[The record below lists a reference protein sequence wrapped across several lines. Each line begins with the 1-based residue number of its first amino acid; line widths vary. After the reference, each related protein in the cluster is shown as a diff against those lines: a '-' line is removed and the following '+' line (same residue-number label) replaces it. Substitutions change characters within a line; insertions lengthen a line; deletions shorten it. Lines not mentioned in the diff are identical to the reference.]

1 MSRTLLR
8 LALLALVFAP
18 ASAFAL
24 GLGEIHIN
32 SALNEPLNAE
42 IELVS
47 ATPDELNS
55 VSAALASRE
64 TFTRYG
70 LDRPIFLNTIT
81 FSVTRT
87 ADGRAVLLVRS
98 IESIGEP
105 FVTFLVEVNWARGH
119 LLREYTVLLDPPT
132 FTPGE
137 TQRAAAAVTAPQAG
151 EAETSRSGTV
161 QRPEETAPAGVA
173 AAPAETAGAPP
184 ATAGGSTYEV
194 RRNDTLFDISRTLR
208 PGTLREINKT
218 MISLFRT
225 NPEAFENNINR
236 LRAGAILRIPDGAQI
251 DSMSADEAA
260 STVAQQYSEWRAAG
274 GGTTSP
280 HLRLVTP
287 AEGTETGGAGAAGQ
301 SQSAAAAEARSLRD
315 RIGQLEG
322 QLEEQR
328 RLLGVKD
335 ADLARLQQQLAQ
347 QQQAAA
353 QAATTPTPQPSESAT
368 TQPAETATPTP
379 TPAEATPPAE
389 TQAQPAETATTPT
402 PTPAETTPAE
412 TTPAEAT
419 PKPPAEGEKE
429 GFFASI
435 TKIVQPWM
443 LLAGAGAILVVLL
456 AARLI
461 ARRRRA
467 PDLDETLGRLAA
479 VSTESTAKFRGLREA
494 EPGKEESFLVEE
506 SGERPAAPIIAEV
519 RPERARPE
527 PVAKPLSPDDT
538 ISSETAINLDQGD
551 PLAEADFHMAYGLY
565 DQAADLVRIAIERHP
580 ERRDLKLKLLEIFFV
595 WGNKDSFLQQAREL
609 YETRAQAPS
618 SEWDKIVIMGKQICP
633 DDELFQQA
641 RPARAAAAQEVD
653 LNLEGGE
660 NRVDVD
666 LLAAPEDGRGAGIDL
681 DLGGAEA
688 TAATGESPALA
699 AEGLDFDVA
708 SPATTREMPVPT
720 MEAPTV
726 ESAAFE
732 SPTVEQETV
741 EMQSHDVPTVETPAL
756 EREGTIREKIDS
768 ALVRQGQ
775 DAHADQTAELALD
788 DLGLDLSGLPSGDTG
803 TVEALDEETDHPADA
818 PTMVAGLDETSRK
831 LLEEAAGRSRDINRT
846 VEASA
851 LDEPI
856 ARDGGTGTW
865 VLGDDTDQP
874 VSGRGNGAGSNAT
887 MRVGALPES
896 GTRTSTQRTLKM
908 PAQDENLDLDLDRL
922 SAALSGDTQRQQRPA
937 GSAEE
942 RFSTDVFADTSTST
956 GATSSRYKL
965 DLDVGEAASE
975 RDRAPTATERLPAE
989 ELALPELEPVTMS
1002 EVGTKL
1008 DLARAYMDMGDPE
1021 GARSILE
1028 EVLTEGSASQ
1038 KQEAQRLIAS
1048 LPG

>member
-1 MSRTLLR
+1 MLR
-8 LALLALVFAP
+8 LALLALVMAP

-24 GLGEIHIN
+24 GLGEIKVN

-55 VSAALASRE
+55 VSSALASRE

-70 LDRPIFLNTIT
+70 LDRPMLLNTLT
-81 FSVTRT
+81 FTATRT

-98 IESIGEP
+98 SESISEP

-119 LLREYTVLLDPPT
+119 LLREYTVFLDPPV

-137 TQRAAAAVTAPQAG
+137 TQRAAAPVAAPEAG
-151 EAETSRSGTV
+151 EASTLRSGTV
-161 QRPEETAPAGVA
+161 QRPQESAPA
-173 AAPAETAGAPP
+173 AAPAESAATAS
-184 ATAGGSTYEV
+184 TSAGGSTYQV
-194 RRNDTLFDISRTLR
+194 RRNDTLFDISRSLR
-208 PGTLREINKT
+208 PGSLREINRT
-218 MISLFRT
+218 MMALYRA
-225 NPEAFENNINR
+225 NPEAFESNINR

-251 DSMSADEAA
+251 EAMSADEAA
-260 STVAQQYSEWRAAG
+260 AAVAQQYSEWRSAG
-274 GGTTSP
+274 GGAASP

-287 AEGTETGGAGAAGQ
+287 AEGTETGGASAGGQ
-301 SQSAAAAEARSLRD
+301 ASPAAAAEARNLRD
-315 RIGQLEG
+315 RISQLEG

-328 RLLGVKD
+328 RLLDVKD
-335 ADLARLQQQLAQ
+335 ADLARLQQQLSQ

-353 QAATTPTPQPSESAT
+353 QAATTPTPTPAESAT
-368 TQPAETATPTP
+368 TTPAETPIATPTP
-379 TPAEATPPAE
+379 TETTPPAE
-389 TQAQPAETATTPT
+389 TQTKPTEAVTP

-412 TTPAEAT
+412 TAPTAATQPAA
-419 PKPPAEGEKE
+419 GEKE

-435 TKIVQPWM
+435 TKKVQPWM
-443 LLAGAGAILVVLL
+443 LLAGAGAILVLL
-456 AARLI
+456 LVGRLI

-479 VSTESTAKFRGLREA
+479 VSTASTAKFRNLREA
-494 EPGKEESFLVEE
+494 EESKEESFLVEE
-506 SGERPAAPIIAEV
+506 SGERPAAPMIAEV

-527 PVAKPLSPDDT
+527 PVAKPLSDDT

-609 YETRAQAPS
+609 YATRAQGPS

-633 DDELFQQA
+633 DDELFQQS
-641 RPARAAAAQEVD
+641 RPAHAAAAQDVD

-681 DLGGAEA
+681 DLGGSDA
-688 TAATGESPALA
+688 TAATGETPALS

-708 SPATTREMPVPT
+708 ATSSTREMPGPT
-720 MEAPTV
+720 METPTV

-741 EMQSHDVPTVETPAL
+741 EMMPHDVPTVETPAL
-756 EREGTIREKIDS
+756 EREGTIRERIDS
-768 ALVRQGQ
+768 AIVRQGQ
-775 DAHADQTAELALD
+775 DTHVDQTAELALD

-818 PTMVAGLDETSRK
+818 PTMVAGLDETSRR
-831 LLEEAAGRSRDINRT
+831 LLEEAAGRGRDPNRT
-846 VEASA
+846 VETSS
-851 LDEPI
+851 LDEPL

-874 VSGRGNGAGSNAT
+874 VSGRGNGADSNAT
-887 MRVGALPES
+887 MRVGAAPDA
-896 GTRTSTQRTLKM
+896 GARTSTQRTLKM
-908 PAQDENLDLDLDRL
+908 PAPDENLDLDLDRL
-922 SAALSGDTQRQQRPA
+922 SAALSGDTQRQPKPS

-942 RFSTDVFADTSTST
+942 RFSTDVFTDTSTST

-965 DLDVGEAASE
+965 DLDVGEAASD
-975 RDRAPTATERLPAE
+975 RDRAPTHTERLPAE

-1048 LPG
+1048 LPS